1 MKIRKKNALIAAT
14 AAFAVA
20 FAAGGAAMKVNVNAD
35 EAESEI
41 LTIRQGASVRISENY
56 AQNGIRYELNMQKS
70 DYEDLKESNP
80 NVVFGMF
87 IAPVDYET
95 LYAPLTEEN
104 LTGENAK
111 YGWAEKLEDGT
122 YGKYTGTKTQIIN
135 LVTDEMGEKDGAM
148 VWYASLV
155 NLLRGENGGTDN
167 RNREFI
173 GIGYM
178 KAGDVYTFAA
188 RNDNVRSMTYVAQQ
202 AREKDTKLTET

>member
-20 FAAGGAAMKVNVNAD
+20 FAAGGAALKLNVIAD

-95 LYAPLTEEN
+95 LYAPLTEKI
-104 LTGENAK
+104 LRAK
-111 YGWAEKLEDGT
+111 MRSTAGRKSL
-122 YGKYTGTKTQIIN
+122 KT
-135 LVTDEMGEKDGAM
+135 V
-148 VWYASLV
+148 
-155 NLLRGENGGTDN
+155 
-167 RNREFI
+167 
-173 GIGYM
+173 
-178 KAGDVYTFAA
+178 
-188 RNDNVRSMTYVAQQ
+188 
-202 AREKDTKLTET
+202 LTENIRARKRRSSTLLPMKWAKKTALWCGTLRLSISCAAKTAAPIIETANLSA